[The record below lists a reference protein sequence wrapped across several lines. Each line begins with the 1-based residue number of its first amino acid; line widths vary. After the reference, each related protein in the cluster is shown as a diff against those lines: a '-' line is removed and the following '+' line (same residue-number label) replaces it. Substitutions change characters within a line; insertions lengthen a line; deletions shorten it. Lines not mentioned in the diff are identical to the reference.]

1 MQVGLSKFR
10 IQSVQCQLPQSSA
23 NTLNMR
29 PVQVIVLVLL
39 INSFS
44 LIHIILQNGMHNLR
58 PIGVDQHSHNSESVI
73 RGLVVPWLPG
83 PTPCSRRTS
92 SCIHPTCL
100 NQSIQLLFISNLA
113 PHSRI
118 ILWKTLIC

>member
-44 LIHIILQNGMHNLR
+44 IILQNGMHNLR